1 MEDLDRI
8 RTDLQ
13 TAAEA
18 AQAGHWGAL
27 QQRMGEER
35 LDALLLSNPGA
46 CSYAAGFERVTVMG
60 GGTGIPQVV
69 VPAEGPPHVF
79 TTNPDGALGLAA
91 DRVHAQT
98 WNLGQAFED
107 MARWSSEASA
117 ARRIGTDIVSP
128 RAVQLM
134 ERAFPNAEIVDALSL
149 VAGCLVHKNPA
160 ERRVLELMSRLTDL
174 AARAGHQGVRRVIEI
189 LGGAVPAVHWT
200 LSTQTTVIAASY
212 RGFCGEAR
220 LGATASPAVDAAI
233 DLLVAGRAAGEVA
246 ARIPAGVEVLG
257 LGRGYEAPIIRNGS
271 AWPADLVIPDGA
283 VMVVRDARHAATV
296 EVTAWGGRPLSPD
309 REARSRAL
317 A

>member
-13 TAAEA
+13 AAVEA
-18 AQAGHWGAL
+18 AQGGHWVTL
-27 QQRMGEER
+27 QQRMREEGI
-35 LDALLLSNPGA
+35 DALLLSHPGT

-60 GGTGIPQVV
+60 GGAGVPQVV
-69 VPAEGPPHVF
+69 VPAEGLPHVF
-79 TTNPDGALGLAA
+79 TTIPDGALNLTA

-98 WNLGQAFED
+98 WNLGRAFED
-107 MARWSSEASA
+107 MASWSSETST

-134 ERAFPNAEIVDALSL
+134 EGAFPDAEIVDALAL
-149 VAGCLVHKNPA
+149 VAGCMVHKSPA

-174 AARAGHQGVRRVIEI
+174 AARAGQEGARGVIEI

-200 LSTQTTVIAASY
+200 LSAQTTVIAASY

-220 LGATASPAVDAAI
+220 LGADPSSAVATAI
-233 DLLVAGRAAGEVA
+233 DTLVAGRTGAEVA

-257 LGRGYEAPIIRNGS
+257 IGRGYEAPIIRNGS

-283 VMVVRDARHAATV
+283 VVVVRDAHHAATI
-296 EVTAWGGRPLSPD
+296 EVTAGGGRRLSPD
-309 REARSRAL
+309 RGGASRAL

>member
-1 MEDLDRI
+1 MEDLERI

-13 TAAEA
+13 AAVEA
-18 AQAGHWGAL
+18 AQGGHWVTL
-27 QQRMGEER
+27 QQRMREER
-35 LDALLLSNPGA
+35 IDALLLSHPGA

-60 GGTGIPQVV
+60 GGAGVPQVV

-91 DRVHAQT
+91 DRVHPQT
-98 WNLGQAFED
+98 WNLGPAFED
-107 MARWSSEASA
+107 MAKWSSEGSTAP
-117 ARRIGTDIVSP
+117 RIGTDIVSP

-149 VAGCLVHKNPA
+149 VAGCMVHKSPA
-160 ERRVLELMSRLTDL
+160 ERRVLELMSSLTDL
-174 AARAGHQGVRRVIEI
+174 AARAGHQGVRRAIEI

-200 LSTQTTVIAASY
+200 FSAQTTVIAASY

-220 LGATASPAVDAAI
+220 LGATASLAVDAAI
-233 DLLVAGRAAGEVA
+233 ELLVGGRTSGQVA

-257 LGRGYEAPIIRNGS
+257 IGRGYEAPIIRNGS
-271 AWPADLVIPDGA
+271 AWPPDLVIPDGA
-283 VMVVRDARHAATV
+283 VMLVRDAHHAATV
-296 EVTAWGGRPLSPD
+296 EVTAEGGRLLSPD
-309 REARSRAL
+309 PEARSRAV